1 MVETEAF
8 TSLFQTIGY
17 IATLVFVLAS
27 TFSAGLSLT
36 AQQILDPL
44 HNIKLVLLALVANFI
59 LVPAIAQILLYVFSL
74 PQPLAIGLFIL
85 GTVAGSP
92 FVLKLTKAARGD
104 TALASGL
111 MILLMVITTFYLPV
125 VLPIFFPGIETSAWD
140 LIKSMAEIILIP
152 LALGLLVRARYDE
165 LAEELRPFIGE
176 VSNLA
181 FLVLIISYILAYL
194 PDMLRIITETHALFA
209 GIIFVIGSYASGYF
223 LGGPDRSY
231 RQVLGFGT
239 SQRNISV
246 ALAIAGS
253 NFRDPYVTIMVF
265 FVSIVALIL
274 LMVFAQEI
282 GYHHKK
288 GEKAHLG

>member
-1 MVETEAF
+1 MVEIEAF

-36 AQQILDPL
+36 IRQILGPL
-44 HNIKLVLLALVANFI
+44 HNVKLVLLTLVANFI
-59 LVPAIAQILLYVFSL
+59 LVPALAQILLYVFSL
-74 PQPLAIGLFIL
+74 PRPLAIGLFIL

-92 FVLKLTKAARGD
+92 FVLRLTQAARGD
-104 TALASGL
+104 IALASGL
-111 MILLMVITTFYLPV
+111 MILLMVVTTFYLPV
-125 VLPIFFPGIETSAWD
+125 VFPIFFPGVETSTRD

-165 LAEELRPFIGE
+165 LAGELRPFIGE

-181 FLVLIISYILAYL
+181 FLILIISYILAYL
-194 PDMLRIITETHALFA
+194 PAMLRIITETYALFA
-209 GIIFVIGSYASGYF
+209 GIIFTIGSYALGYF
-223 LGGPDRSY
+223 LGDPDRSH
-231 RQVLGFGT
+231 RQALGFGT
-239 SQRNISV
+239 AQRNISV
-246 ALAIAGS
+246 ALAIAGL
-253 NFRDPYVTIMVF
+253 NFKDPYVTIMIF
-265 FVSIVALIL
+265 FISIVAVIL

-282 GYHHKK
+282 GHHHKK